1 MLGQMLNIGL
11 EIQRTDFKKFQ
22 GEKVK
27 TVL

>member
-1 MLGQMLNIGL
+1 MLGQMLNIDL

>member
-1 MLGQMLNIGL
+1 MLGQMLDIDL